1 MATRFDPFT
10 ALYRM
15 DRDFDELVR
24 RTWGGAQ
31 PVRSGFV
38 PPVEMVVEGDDVVL
52 RLELPGI
59 DPTRDVDLEVQPG
72 KLTIRGE
79 RRAAETEQR
88 DGVLVRELRYGAFH
102 REFGLPEG
110 IGEDAVEASYD
121 QGMLTIHVRGV
132 VRRPPEPKKVTIRGT
147 QNEKQEIRG
156 SKADKQEISQ

>member
-10 ALYRM
+10 ALSRM
-15 DRDFDELVR
+15 DRDFDELIR
-24 RTWGGAQ
+24 RTWGSAQ

-38 PPVEMVVEGDDVVL
+38 PPVEMVVQGDDVVL

-59 DPTRDVDLEVQPG
+59 DPTRDVELEVQPG

-79 RRAAETEQR
+79 RRAAETDQR

-110 IGEDAVEASYD
+110 IGEDAVDAAYD
-121 QGMLTIHVRGV
+121 QGMLTIQVKGV
-132 VRRPPEPKKVTIRGT
+132 VRRPPEPKKVEIRATGS
-147 QNEKQEIRG
+147 KQEI
-156 SKADKQEISQ
+156 KQ